1 MSALAL
7 FLVRAA
13 FVVVLWIFIF
23 TVISVVRSD
32 LFGQKVVRKIVKAN
46 APKILS
52 TPVLPTAASAV
63 GVSASSPVSASN
75 AARSSDSSSTEKP
88 ERLLITAGDKAGY
101 QLKLVGREITI
112 GRAESSD
119 LVIDDEFA
127 STNHARLIKK
137 DGDWVVQDLG
147 STNGTFLDGKKLST
161 PVVLKLGAE
170 VRIGKTAFELRG

>member
-52 TPVLPTAASAV
+52 TPVLPTAASVA
-63 GVSASSPVSASN
+63 GASLAAQTPVSASRLSE
-75 AARSSDSSSTEKP
+75 AQSRQKP

-101 QLKLVGREITI
+101 QLNLEGREITI
-112 GRAESSD
+112 GRAETSD

-147 STNGTFLDGKKLST
+147 STNGTFLDGQRLST

>member
-1 MSALAL
+1 MSELAL

-32 LFGQKVVRKIVKAN
+32 LFGQKVVRKVVKAN
-46 APKILS
+46 SPKILS
-52 TPVLPTAASAV
+52 TPVLPTATSGASL
-63 GVSASSPVSASN
+63 GGIPASN
-75 AARSSDSSSTEKP
+75 LAPARSVGKAAVEKP

-101 QLKLVGREITI
+101 QLNLDGREITI
-112 GRAESSD
+112 GRAENSD

-127 STNHARLIKK
+127 STNHARLVKVN
-137 DGDWVVQDLG
+137 DGWMVQDLG
-147 STNGTFLDGKKLST
+147 STNGTYLDGKKISA
-161 PVVLKLGAE
+161 PVALKLGAE